1 MEEEDLQTLVAVQV
15 LIRKKP
21 EMAYKVLE
29 CVIDGIKNYRHDTDK
44 KASNIWLIVKN
55 LKQKDLDRLK
65 ELIVPEVFESLGL

>member
-1 MEEEDLQTLVAVQV
+1 MDAEKIQTISSIHRLTHTNPEFAYEALEAVIGGLKV
-15 LIRKKP
+15 YRK
-21 EMAYKVLE
+21 
-29 CVIDGIKNYRHDTDK
+29 DTDR